1 MGKKWDRY
9 CQFEWILADL
19 KAFLTGIFELLL
31 GTIRGY
37 SPTAGRLAQ
46 PIYKK
51 RQYEDRLRDGEWG
64 EGTLLNPKIN
74 MMGDRATLN
83 FHRRDEG
90 YFIYTYFDLVKENE
104 KWSIIKLDWTWR

>member
-1 MGKKWDRY
+1 
-9 CQFEWILADL
+9 
-19 KAFLTGIFELLL
+19 
-31 GTIRGY
+31 
-37 SPTAGRLAQ
+37 
-46 PIYKK
+46 
-51 RQYEDRLRDGEWG
+51 
-64 EGTLLNPKIN
+64 LLNPKIN